1 MLGFKEIRYH
11 EAGNDLP
18 EFLEFL
24 KCSFP
29 DPSFIFFTRNLD
41 DVAKSGWWATMDES
55 NVRKSLSRAET
66 AFRDFVAA
74 NKAISFS
81 LTFEEILQRNGKLLE
96 LFEFLG
102 EDLDRAAVDVVFSE
116 KLAHAARSS

>member
-29 DPSFIFFTRNLD
+29 DPSFVFLTRNLD
-41 DVAKSGWWATMDES
+41 DVAKSGWWAKVDETQ
-55 NVRKSLSRAET
+55 VRKSLARAET
-66 AFRDFVAA
+66 AFRDFAA
-74 NKAISFS
+74 TNKAVSFS
-81 LTFEEILQRNGKLLE
+81 ITFEEILQRDGKLFE

-102 EDLDRAAVDVVFSE
+102 ENLDRAAVDVVFSE
-116 KLAHAARSS
+116 KLSHAPRSG